1 MKGPMFT
8 EKKIKAFMVAAMI
21 VGLSCLATFAQDL
34 DLSGGP
40 DPLTVDEFT
49 ELPCEEFLG
58 RLDNFFLT
66 INQNSD
72 MIGIAF
78 ISIDPAKKYKSVIG
92 ERTIN
97 NYINNRKFPKDRIK
111 VIRTN
116 SDDSFYVR
124 FWILPPDA
132 GLPDFGTIDN
142 TLILPQNLTEPFL
155 LSTEDEF
162 GTCPSGDP
170 RKLFADFLNAN
181 LTARGKIVIRER
193 SAKKATGL
201 STKIRDDLSRTYGI
215 SSDRLSVTNESG
227 SPGSSP
233 KVEYWYLP

>member
-8 EKKIKAFMVAAMI
+8 EKKIKAFMLAAMI
-21 VGLSCLATFAQDL
+21 IGLLCLATFAQDL

-66 INQNSD
+66 INQNPD
-72 MIGIAF
+72 MIGITF
-78 ISIDPAKKYKSVIG
+78 ISVDPTKKYKSVNAEQI
-92 ERTIN
+92 IN
-97 NYINNRKFPKDRIK
+97 NYVNYRKFPANRIK
-111 VIRTN
+111 IVRTN
-116 SDDSFYVR
+116 SDEDMYFRLWVWDPNAASPE
-124 FWILPPDA
+124 L
-132 GLPDFGTIDN
+132 GEIDN

-193 SAKKATGL
+193 SAKKGTGL
-201 STKIRDDLSRTYGI
+201 STKIRDDLSKTYGI